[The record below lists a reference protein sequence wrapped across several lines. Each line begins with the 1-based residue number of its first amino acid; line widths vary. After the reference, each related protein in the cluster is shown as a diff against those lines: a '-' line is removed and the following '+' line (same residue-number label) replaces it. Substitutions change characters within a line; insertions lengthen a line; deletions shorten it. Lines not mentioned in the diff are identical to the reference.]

1 MHAAAL
7 DLASLPPSAGISPL
21 TVAVL
26 LGDASALLANAGT
39 PLADASALLADASAL
54 LADASALLTDV
65 APRLA
70 RITLF
75 ISLGVFA
82 ANVAVAF
89 GAVRHIAG
97 VAGYL
102 TRPANLP
109 DEVGTAILTTAA
121 STTAGYATLAEY
133 RESGLLDDRATLV
146 AVMINTFF
154 GFVQHVFTYY
164 VPVMIPILGWYTG
177 ALYVSFRAG
186 IALAITVTGVLVGG
200 LLLSERNLDRSAL
213 ADVEAETPERDDRT
227 RRERVS
233 AAAEKSWGTLRRI
246 VPRLAVVYTLVVA
259 FVTHY
264 DVEALTSFAEPI
276 SSMLGLPGAAVPV
289 VAVYSLDT
297 TAGAVTIAPLL
308 EETFTPRTAVATL
321 LLGGIVSFAVST
333 FKRSI
338 PFQYGI
344 WGAEF
349 GTKVIVVNTV
359 MKLLFISVALAVLL
373 IP

>member
-1 MHAAAL
+1 MHSAVL
-7 DLASLPPSAGISPL
+7 DLAFRFLLTLLPP
-21 TVAVL
+21 TVIA
-26 LGDASALLANAGT
+26 A
-39 PLADASALLADASAL
+39 PLAEPSAALAEAQSLLSE
-54 LADASALLTDV
+54 V
-65 APRLA
+65 IPRIV
-70 RITLF
+70 RITLL
-75 ISLGVFA
+75 IAVGVFG

-89 GAVRHIAG
+89 GAIRHIAG

-164 VPVMIPILGWYTG
+164 IPVMIPILGWYTG
-177 ALYVSFRAG
+177 TLYVSFRAG
-186 IALAITVTGVLVGG
+186 IALAITLSGVLIGG
-200 LLLSERNLDRSAL
+200 VVLSGRNVDRSAL
-213 ADVEAETPERDDRT
+213 ADVEGTAEDGGPADDDRS
-227 RRERVS
+227 RSERIRV
-233 AAAEKSWGTLRRI
+233 AAEKSWGTLRRI

-259 FVTHY
+259 FVTYY

-276 SSMLGLPGAAVPV
+276 SSAIGLPGAAIPV
-289 VAVYSLDT
+289 IAVYSLDT
-297 TAGAVTIAPLL
+297 TAGAITIAPLL
-308 EETFTPRTAVATL
+308 EEAFTPRTAVATL

-359 MKLLFISVALAVLL
+359 MKILFISVALVLL
-373 IP
+373 LVP